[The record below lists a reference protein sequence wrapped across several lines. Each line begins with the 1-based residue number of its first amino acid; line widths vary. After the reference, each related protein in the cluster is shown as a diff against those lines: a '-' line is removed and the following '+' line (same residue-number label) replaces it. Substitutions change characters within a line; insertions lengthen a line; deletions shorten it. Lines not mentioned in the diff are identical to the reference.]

1 VVICSGDQSIYLGKE
16 IEQENGDEKMSPIT
30 FSPEDKKRINNAL
43 KTIDDAKKEIERAKR
58 AGIDLSD
65 LEKRILENE
74 QKLRAIKQVYFPNE

>member
-1 VVICSGDQSIYLGKE
+1 
-16 IEQENGDEKMSPIT
+16 MSPIT
-30 FSPEDKKRINNAL
+30 FSSEDKKRIINAL